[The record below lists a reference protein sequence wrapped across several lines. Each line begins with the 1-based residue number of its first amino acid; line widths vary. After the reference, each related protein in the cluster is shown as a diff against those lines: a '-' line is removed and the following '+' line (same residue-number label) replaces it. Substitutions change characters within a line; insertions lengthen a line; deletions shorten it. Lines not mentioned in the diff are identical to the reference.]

1 MSDQRQLTL
10 IAASIAA
17 AGALVLGGCSTNSM
31 LTADAGLDDSLA
43 EMDIRPIGP
52 QAFML
57 GAGDALG
64 AELGRVYFVH
74 RQMELDGVRMAAPD
88 PGRAFQE

>member
-1 MSDQRQLTL
+1 MSDRRQLAL
-10 IAASIAA
+10 IAA

-31 LTADAGLDDSLA
+31 MTADAGSDGALP

-52 QAFML
+52 EVFTL

-64 AELGRVYFVH
+64 AELGRVYLVH